1 MMIVSPRIYRLDN
14 CSQDW
19 RGSEVW
25 SDYHSFSSACPP
37 SQRNTPFCA
46 CIRMVRALYEEE
58 VESNIH
64 QLAKLLVQMSA
75 DHKFDG
81 TYGTFTYKWT
91 PPNAIL
97 FTMTTLTMIGLYELW
112 FGVR

>member
-1 MMIVSPRIYRLDN
+1 MMIFSARIYRLDN
-14 CSQDW
+14 CSQEW
-19 RGSEVW
+19 RGTEVW
-25 SDYHSFSSACPP
+25 TDYHSFSSACPP
-37 SQRNTPFCA
+37 SQYRTELCA
-46 CIRMVRALYEEE
+46 CIRMVRDLYEEE
-58 VESNIH
+58 VESNIN
-64 QLAKLLVQMSA
+64 QLTKLLVQMSA

-81 TYGTFTYKWT
+81 TYGTYTYKWT